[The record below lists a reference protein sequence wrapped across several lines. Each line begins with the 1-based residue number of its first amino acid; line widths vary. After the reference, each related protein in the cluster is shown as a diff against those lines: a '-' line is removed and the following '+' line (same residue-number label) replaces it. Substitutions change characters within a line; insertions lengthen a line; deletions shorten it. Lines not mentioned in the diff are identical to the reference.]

1 MRLTS
6 WNLLH
11 AMAIPPG
18 SAASLPGAIKKIT
31 PEVLAI
37 QEVDYLLPRSNSA
50 NQVQEIAKAMKA
62 VDWAFAPSVIGT
74 PGEKWRALNDNDES
88 LITSTSKAAAKSKT
102 EGGYGIGFAST
113 IPVTAYERIE
123 LGRSL
128 VGMPLLVPG
137 GEDGKGKPRFI
148 YVQDE
153 PRVALVAHLE
163 NGWSIINTH
172 LSFVPGVNIAQ
183 LKKLKRWAEKSAA
196 QTGNKVAIIGDLNL
210 PKGLPV
216 VGSHWKSLVT
226 QNTYPSWGAKIQFD
240 YILTKDNISKVKII
254 KTTATGISDHLPIT
268 VEID

>member
-1 MRLTS
+1 
-6 WNLLH
+6 
-11 AMAIPPG
+11 MAIPPG
-18 SAASLPGAIKKIT
+18 SKASLPSAIKKIA

-50 NQVQEIAKAMKA
+50 NQVQDIAKAMKA
-62 VDWAFAPSVIGT
+62 VDWAFAPAIIGT
-74 PGEKWRALNDNDES
+74 PGEKWRALTDNDES
-88 LITSTSKAAAKSKT
+88 IITSATKAAAKNKT

-210 PKGLPV
+210 PKDLPV
-216 VGSHWKSLVT
+216 VGSQWKSLIT

-240 YILTKDNISKVKII
+240 YILSKDSISKFKAIN
-254 KTTATGISDHLPIT
+254 TTATGISDHLPIT
-268 VEID
+268 VEIE

>member
-1 MRLTS
+1 
-6 WNLLH
+6 
-11 AMAIPPG
+11 MAIPPG
-18 SAASLPGAIKKIT
+18 SKASLSSAIKKIA

-37 QEVDYLLPRSNSA
+37 QEVDHFLPRSNSV
-50 NQVQEIAKAMKA
+50 NQTVEIAQAMKA
-62 VDWAFAPSVIGT
+62 VDWAFAPSIIGT
-74 PGEKWRALNDNDES
+74 PGEKWRGLKESDDS
-88 LITSTSKAAAKSKT
+88 LITAESISSKKIGSKKI
-102 EGGYGIGFAST
+102 EGAYGIGFAST

-123 LGRSL
+123 LGRSP

-172 LSFVPGVNIAQ
+172 LSFVPGVNFAQ
-183 LKKLKRWAEKSAA
+183 LQKLKRWAAQSSA
-196 QTGNKVAIIGDLNL
+196 QTGNKIAIIGDLNL

-216 VGSHWKSLVT
+216 VGSQWKSLVT

-240 YILTKDNISKVKII
+240 YILTKDTLSKFKAI
-254 KTTATGISDHLPIT
+254 KNTATGISDHLPIS
-268 VEID
+268 VEIE

>member
-1 MRLTS
+1 
-6 WNLLH
+6 
-11 AMAIPPG
+11 MAIPPG
-18 SAASLPGAIKKIT
+18 SKASLASAIKKIA

-37 QEVDYLLPRSNSA
+37 QEVDFLLPRSNSA
-50 NQVQEIAKAMKA
+50 NQVHDIAKYMKA
-62 VDWAFAPSVIGT
+62 VDWAFAPSIIGT
-74 PGEKWRALNDNDES
+74 PGEKWRALNDQDES
-88 LITSTSKAAAKSKT
+88 IITAESKAPTKT
-102 EGGYGIGFAST
+102 DITKGKVNGAYGIGFAST
-113 IPVTAYERIE
+113 IPVTAFERIE

-172 LSFVPGVNIAQ
+172 LSFVPGVNFKQ
-183 LKKLKRWAEKSAA
+183 LNKLKKWAEKSSKE
-196 QTGNKVAIIGDLNL
+196 TGNKIVIMGDLNL

-216 VGSHWKSLVT
+216 IGSSWKSLVE

-240 YILTKDNISKVKII
+240 YILCNDSLKKSRVIP
-254 KTTATGISDHLPIT
+254 TTSTGISDHLPIT
-268 VEID
+268 VEIE

>member
-1 MRLTS
+1 
-6 WNLLH
+6 
-11 AMAIPPG
+11 MAIPPG
-18 SAASLPGAIKKIT
+18 SKASLPSAIKKIA

-37 QEVDYLLPRSNSA
+37 QEVDFLLPRSNSS
-50 NQVQEIAKAMKA
+50 NQVHEIAKSMKA

-74 PGEKWRALNDNDES
+74 PGEKWRALNDQDE
-88 LITSTSKAAAKSKT
+88 LIITANIAGKKSGEKKI

-123 LGRSL
+123 LGRSI

-148 YVQDE
+148 YVHDE

-172 LSFVPGVNIAQ
+172 LSFVPGVNFKQ
-183 LKKLKRWAEKSAA
+183 LSKLKRWAEKSS
-196 QTGNKVAIIGDLNL
+196 QETGNKVVIMGDLNL

-216 VGSHWKSLVT
+216 IGSSWKSLLT

-240 YILTKDNISKVKII
+240 YILCKDTLSKIMSI
-254 KTTATGISDHLPIT
+254 PTSATGISDHLPIS
-268 VEID
+268 VEIE

>member
-1 MRLTS
+1 
-6 WNLLH
+6 
-11 AMAIPPG
+11 MAIPPG
-18 SAASLPGAIKKIT
+18 SKASLPSAIKKIA

-37 QEVDYLLPRSNSA
+37 QEVDHFLPRSNSV

-62 VDWAFAPSVIGT
+62 VDWAFAPSIIGT
-74 PGEKWRALNDNDES
+74 PGEKWRALNDSDES
-88 LITSTSKAAAKSKT
+88 IITSAKNKG

-123 LGRSL
+123 LGRSP

-172 LSFVPGVNIAQ
+172 LSFVPGFNIAQ
-183 LKKLKRWAEKSAA
+183 LNKLKRWADESAA
-196 QTGNKVAIIGDLNL
+196 QTGNKIAIIGDLNL

-216 VGSHWKSLVT
+216 LGSQWKSLLN

-240 YILTKDNISKVKII
+240 YILTKDIVSKFEAI

-268 VEID
+268 VEIE

>member
-1 MRLTS
+1 
-6 WNLLH
+6 
-11 AMAIPPG
+11 MAIPPG
-18 SAASLPGAIKKIT
+18 SKASLPSAIKKIA
-31 PEVLAI
+31 PQILAV
-37 QEVDYLLPRSNSA
+37 QEVDHFLPRSNSV
-50 NQVQEIAKAMKA
+50 NQIQEIAKAMNA

-74 PGEKWRALNDNDES
+74 PGEKWRALKDSDE
-88 LITSTSKAAAKSKT
+88 LIITAASKSPT
-102 EGGYGIGFAST
+102 GGYGIAFAST

-137 GEDGKGKPRFI
+137 GEDGRGKPRFI

-172 LSFVPGVNIAQ
+172 LSFVPGLNVAQ

-196 QTGNKVAIIGDLNL
+196 QTGNRVVIMGDLNL

-216 VGSHWKSLVT
+216 VGSSWKSLAT
-226 QNTYPSWGAKIQFD
+226 QNTYPSWKAKIQFD
-240 YILTKDNISKVKII
+240 YILTRDTVKKLKVIE
-254 KTTATGISDHLPIT
+254 TTTTGISDHLPIT
-268 VEID
+268 VEIE

>member
-1 MRLTS
+1 
-6 WNLLH
+6 
-11 AMAIPPG
+11 MAIPPG
-18 SAASLPGAIKKIT
+18 SKASLPSAIKKIA

-37 QEVDYLLPRSNSA
+37 QEVDHFLPRSNSV

-88 LITSTSKAAAKSKT
+88 LITSTSKATAKNKT

-123 LGRSL
+123 LGRSP

-163 NGWSIINTH
+163 NGWSVINTH
-172 LSFVPGVNIAQ
+172 LSFVPGLNIAQ

-216 VGSHWKSLVT
+216 VGSQWKSLVT

-240 YILTKDNISKVKII
+240 YILTKDSALKFKTI

-268 VEID
+268 VEIE

>member
-1 MRLTS
+1 
-6 WNLLH
+6 
-11 AMAIPPG
+11 MAIPPG
-18 SAASLPGAIKKIT
+18 SKASLASAVKKIA

-37 QEVDYLLPRSNSA
+37 QEVDFLLPRSNSI
-50 NQVQEIAKAMKA
+50 NQVLEIAKSMKA

-74 PGEKWRALNDNDES
+74 PGEKWRALNDQDES
-88 LITSTSKAAAKSKT
+88 IITGENKG
-102 EGGYGIGFAST
+102 EGSYGIGFAST

-137 GEDGKGKPRFI
+137 GEDGRGKPRFI

-172 LSFVPGVNIAQ
+172 LSFVPGVNFKQ
-183 LKKLKRWAEKSAA
+183 LNKLKRWAEKSS
-196 QTGNKVAIIGDLNL
+196 QETGNRVVIMGDLNL

-216 VGSHWKSLVT
+216 VGSSWKSLVT

-240 YILTKDNISKVKII
+240 YILCKDSLKKTTSVP
-254 KTTATGISDHLPIT
+254 TTATGISDHLPIS
-268 VEID
+268 VEIE

>member
-1 MRLTS
+1 
-6 WNLLH
+6 
-11 AMAIPPG
+11 MAIPPG
-18 SAASLPGAIKKIT
+18 SKASLPSAIKKIA

-37 QEVDYLLPRSNSA
+37 QEVDHFLPRSYSV

-62 VDWAFAPSVIGT
+62 VDWAFAPAIIGT
-74 PGEKWRALNDNDES
+74 PGEKWRALKDSDES
-88 LITSTSKAAAKSKT
+88 IITAKSKG

-123 LGRSL
+123 LGRSP

-172 LSFVPGVNIAQ
+172 LSFVPGFNIAQ
-183 LKKLKRWAEKSAA
+183 LKKIKRWAEKSAA

-216 VGSHWKSLVT
+216 VGSQWQSLIT

-240 YILTKDNISKVKII
+240 YILTKDNVSKFKVI

-268 VEID
+268 VEIE

>member
-1 MRLTS
+1 
-6 WNLLH
+6 
-11 AMAIPPG
+11 MAIPPG
-18 SAASLPGAIKKIT
+18 SAASLPGAIKKIA

-50 NQVQEIAKAMKA
+50 NQVQDIAKAMKA

-74 PGEKWRALNDNDES
+74 PGEKWRGLNDHDES
-88 LITSTSKAAAKSKT
+88 IITAKNKG

-113 IPVTAYERIE
+113 IPVTAFERIE
-123 LGRSL
+123 LGRSII
-128 VGMPLLVPG
+128 GMPLLVPG

-183 LKKLKRWAEKSAA
+183 LKKLKRWADESAS
-196 QTGNKVAIIGDLNL
+196 QTGNKIAIMGDLNL

-216 VGSHWKSLVT
+216 LGSQWKSLLT

-240 YILTKDNISKVKII
+240 YILTKDGISKFKTI

-268 VEID
+268 VEIE

>member
-1 MRLTS
+1 
-6 WNLLH
+6 
-11 AMAIPPG
+11 MAIPPG
-18 SAASLPGAIKKIT
+18 GKASLPSAIKKIA
-31 PEVLAI
+31 PEVLAM
-37 QEVDYLLPRSNSA
+37 QEVDHFLPRSNSV

-62 VDWAFAPSVIGT
+62 VDWAFAPAIIGT
-74 PGEKWRALNDNDES
+74 PGEKWRALKDSDES
-88 LITSTSKAAAKSKT
+88 IITAKSKG

-123 LGRSL
+123 LGRSP

-172 LSFVPGVNIAQ
+172 LSFVPGFNIAQ
-183 LKKLKRWAEKSAA
+183 LKKIKRWAEKSAA

-216 VGSHWKSLVT
+216 VGSQWKSLIT
-226 QNTYPSWGAKIQFD
+226 QNTYPSWGGKIQFD
-240 YILTKDNISKVKII
+240 YILTKDNVSKFKAI

-268 VEID
+268 VEIE

>member
-1 MRLTS
+1 
-6 WNLLH
+6 
-11 AMAIPPG
+11 MAIPPG
-18 SAASLPGAIKKIT
+18 SKASLPSAIKKIA
-31 PEVLAI
+31 PEVLSI
-37 QEVDYLLPRSNSA
+37 QEVDHFLPRSNSV

-62 VDWAFAPSVIGT
+62 VDWAFAPAIIGT
-74 PGEKWRALNDNDES
+74 PGEKWRALNDSDES
-88 LITSTSKAAAKSKT
+88 IITAKSKG

-123 LGRSL
+123 LGRSP

-172 LSFVPGVNIAQ
+172 LSFVPGFNIAQ
-183 LKKLKRWAEKSAA
+183 LKKIKRWAEKSAA

-216 VGSHWKSLVT
+216 FGSQWKSLIT

-240 YILTKDNISKVKII
+240 YILTKDNVSKFNAI

-268 VEID
+268 VEIE

>member
-11 AMAIPPG
+11 AIAIPPG
-18 SAASLPGAIKKIT
+18 SKASLSSAVKKIA

-37 QEVDYLLPRSNSA
+37 QEVDYLLPRSNYE
-50 NQVQEIAKAMKA
+50 NQVYEIARAMKA
-62 VDWAFAPSVIGT
+62 RDWAFAPSVIGT
-74 PGEKWRALNDNDES
+74 PGEKWRALKDEDES
-88 LITSTSKAAAKSKT
+88 IITTSEKFS
-102 EGGYGIGFAST
+102 GGYGIGFVST

-123 LGRSL
+123 LGRSPI
-128 VGMPLLVPG
+128 GMPLIVPG

-172 LSFVPGVNIAQ
+172 LSFVPGLNIAQ
-183 LKKLKRWAEKSAA
+183 LNRVKKWAEKSAA
-196 QTGNKVAIIGDLNL
+196 QTGNKIIIMGDLNL
-210 PKGLPV
+210 PKDLPV
-216 VGSHWKSLVT
+216 VASSWKSLVT

-240 YILTKDNISKVKII
+240 YILSKDPVSKINTIS
-254 KTTATGISDHLPIT
+254 TTATGISDHLPIS
-268 VEID
+268 VEIE